1 MLVSRK
7 QDWIVHE
14 EQAPVVSVKSK
25 PAVNKRL
32 RQKGLLLVAFMVL
45 IAMAVTVQ
53 RELIVRTGYSVV
65 TLKSQAATMEK
76 ENEQLRL
83 EIAKLKSQQRIKAI
97 ATNQLGMV
105 APQTLLYAS
114 AADGK
119 TASVHA
125 KPEERAVS
133 FKAISV
139 AKVGGAETDKG
150 R

>member
-45 IAMAVTVQ
+45 IAMAVTAQ

-105 APQTLLYAS
+105 APQALLYAS
-114 AADGK
+114 AGDGK
-119 TASVHA
+119 TANMQVKAEEKNIFA
-125 KPEERAVS
+125 KVIA
-133 FKAISV
+133 V
-139 AKVGGAETDKG
+139 AKAGGAETDKG